1 MSSKHRRGDKSF
13 NSKRN
18 FRFNLYENDRQDR
31 INQIVDDDDY
41 GNLAAQ
47 RQQFGN
53 TVEKTSRLI
62 EANDRRHD
70 AVIFGDKTLEGT
82 QNKQKTR
89 RNFYS
94 LFIEILDQQK
104 NELWDSFKQSSKY
117 STTSLAGPILLEDVE
132 TKRTRWKNQIR
143 NLWIQRYQPKTNE

>member
-41 GNLAAQ
+41 GNLAGQ
-47 RQQFGN
+47 RQQLGN
-53 TVEKTSRLI
+53 TTEKTSRLI

-82 QNKQKTR
+82 ETRKKT
-89 RNFYS
+89 
-94 LFIEILDQQK
+94 K
-104 NELWDSFKQSSKY
+104 K
-117 STTSLAGPILLEDVE
+117 LLVDLL
-132 TKRTRWKNQIR
+132 RF
-143 NLWIQRYQPKTNE
+143 